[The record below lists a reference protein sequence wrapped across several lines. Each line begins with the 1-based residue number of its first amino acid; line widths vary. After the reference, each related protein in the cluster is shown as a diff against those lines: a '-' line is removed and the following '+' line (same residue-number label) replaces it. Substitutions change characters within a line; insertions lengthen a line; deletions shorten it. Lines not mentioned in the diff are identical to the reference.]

1 MVLMIFQAYIK
12 PTQSLHE
19 AYMFLAKSLHIPVI
33 CKGGERREMPMF
45 VVFNR

>member
-12 PTQSLHE
+12 PTYSLHK

-45 VVFNR
+45 VVVNR